1 MKNYITNI
9 ELINEHI
16 IITYNNKYIKKV
28 IYNKNNRDEIIANL
42 ELNKNNL
49 KTERKHINKF
59 KNYLYLLSFFKISM
73 TILVYLITNNLIT
86 RTLITIWCLEICA
99 FCSILI
105 KELQKDKLSI
115 DTLLK
120 VLFTKELPNEDEYL
134 SKRKITDIEKYKSI
148 KYRNNFLENNFH
160 DAIDDSKKILA
171 FKKK

>member
-28 IYNKNNRDEIIANL
+28 SYNKNNRDEIIANL

-49 KTERKHINKF
+49 KTERKHLKKF

-86 RTLITIWCLEICA
+86 RTLITIWCLEICT
-99 FCSILI
+99 FCFYLI
-105 KELQKDKLSI
+105 KESQKDKLSI
-115 DTLLK
+115 DTLLNI
-120 VLFTKELPNEDEYL
+120 LFTKCIL
-134 SKRKITDIEKYKSI
+134 SCFIGISFTTYYTKHLFLYQLFSI
-148 KYRNNFLENNFH
+148 NFP
-160 DAIDDSKKILA
+160 ASSIL
-171 FKKK
+171 

>member
-28 IYNKNNRDEIIANL
+28 LYNKNNRDEIIANL

-49 KTERKHINKF
+49 KTERKHLNKF
-59 KNYLYLLSFFKISM
+59 KNCLYLLSFFKISM

-99 FCSILI
+99 FCFYLI
-105 KELQKDKLSI
+105 KKLQEDKLSI
-115 DTLLK
+115 DTLLN

-134 SKRKITDIEKYKSI
+134 SKRKITDMEKYKSI
-148 KYRNNFLENNFH
+148 KYRNGFLENNFN
-160 DAIDDSKKILA
+160 DNIDDSNKILV

>member
-28 IYNKNNRDEIIANL
+28 LYNKNNRDEIIANL

-49 KTERKHINKF
+49 KTERKHLMKF

-86 RTLITIWCLEICA
+86 RTLITIWCLEICT
-99 FCSILI
+99 FCFYLI

-115 DTLLK
+115 DTLLNI
-120 VLFTKELPNEDEYL
+120 LFTKELPNEDEYL
-134 SKRKITDIEKYKSI
+134 SKRKITDMEKYKSI
-148 KYRNNFLENNFH
+148 KYRNSFLENNFH
-160 DAIDDSKKILA
+160 DNIDDSNKILI